1 MDKNETNKPY
11 NTLFLDRDG
20 VINVRNFDGYI
31 TSKEDFKF
39 NSNVIEGLQLLSPL
53 FDRIIVVTN
62 QQCIAKNILSKS
74 NLDAIHRYM
83 LQMLETN
90 NIHIAAVYVAENLK
104 GAANDRRKPLPAM
117 GIEAKINYPAID
129 FENSWMVGDTDS
141 DIKFGMNLGMH
152 TAAIKSKEQ
161 LMLSPSLL
169 VDDLV
174 ELYQKIKNIYP

>member
-1 MDKNETNKPY
+1 VDKNETNKPY

-31 TSKEDFKF
+31 TSTEDFKF
-39 NSNVIEGLQLLSPL
+39 APKVIEGLQLLSPL

-90 NIHIAAVYVAENLK
+90 KIHIAAVYVAENLK
-104 GAANDRRKPLPAM
+104 GAANDRRKPLPVM
-117 GIEAKINYPAID
+117 GFEAKIDYPTID
-129 FENSWMVGDTDS
+129 FKSSWMVGDTDS

-161 LMLSPSLL
+161 LLLSPSLL

-174 ELYQKIKNIYP
+174 ELFQKIKNIYP

>member
-1 MDKNETNKPY
+1 MNKNKSNKPF

-31 TSKEDFKF
+31 TSTEDFKF
-39 NSNVIEGLQLLSPL
+39 KSNVIEGLQLLSPL

-90 NIHIAAVYVAENLK
+90 KIHIAAVYVAENLK
-104 GAANDRRKPLPAM
+104 GAANDRRKPLPVM
-117 GIEAKINYPAID
+117 GIEAKLYYPAID
-129 FENSWMVGDTDS
+129 FKNSWMVGDTDS

-152 TAAIKSKEQ
+152 TAAIKSNER
-161 LMLSPSLL
+161 LTLSPTLL
-169 VDDLV
+169 VDDLI
-174 ELYQKIKNIYP
+174 ELFQKIKNIYP